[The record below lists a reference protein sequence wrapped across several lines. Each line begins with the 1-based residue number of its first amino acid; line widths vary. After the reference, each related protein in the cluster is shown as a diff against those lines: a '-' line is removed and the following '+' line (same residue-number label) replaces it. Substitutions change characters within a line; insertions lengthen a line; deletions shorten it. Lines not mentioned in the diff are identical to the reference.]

1 MKIRNATTND
11 VESIAALLMLVL
23 ENMVYKFIGE
33 KDYEKAREFLV
44 YFLKKKQNQYS
55 FENCF
60 VAESS
65 TEIIGV
71 INIYNGSNLTV
82 LRQPILEHSNRNYNI
97 TLPIEDETQAGEYYI
112 DTLAVHGKWQGKG
125 IGTKLLQHAIDT
137 YVVKKKET
145 LGLLVNENNPNAK
158 KLYLNLGFESVGK
171 KNLLGH
177 SMEHLQIQSSPHNT
191 NQ

>member
-1 MKIRNATTND
+1 MKIRKATINN
-11 VESIAALLMLVL
+11 VESIASLLMLVL
-23 ENMVYKFIGE
+23 ENMAYKFIGE

-44 YFLKKKQNQYS
+44 YFLKKKHNQYS
-55 FENCF
+55 FENCI
-60 VAESS
+60 VAEISN
-65 TEIIGV
+65 EIIGV
-71 INIYNGSNLTV
+71 INIYDGSDLTV
-82 LRQPILEHSNRNYNI
+82 LRQPILDHSNRNYDI

-112 DTLAVHGKWQGKG
+112 DTLAVDGKWQGKG
-125 IGTKLLQHAIDT
+125 IGTKLLKHAIDT

-145 LGLLVNENNPNAK
+145 LGLLVDENNPNAK

-177 SMEHLQIQSSPHNT
+177 SMEHLQIHSGQHNA